1 MYFPFTFRVRGKFNP
16 AALSRRRQF
25 LVALQIYQ
33 ENFEGTVSEYW
44 KGEGNIAA
52 LFPTATRVSLKQL
65 GEPRFSFKR
74 NFTFSYEVDYAI
86 VVLGTDAIRTA
97 RANYPRIREDLLE
110 LFGHIERAMEFD
122 DFSDMEFSQTDPRR
136 YFRPLDLDGT
146 HKQDP
151 TYTQDSEEFPY
162 MSITFP
168 DPFVAATRKNIR
180 AREME
185 RVLQGMEQ
193 LPPGLSRILAQQVA
207 GPMRAEAAPRSRP
220 LPEALRNRTLMLDP
234 YTRFRK
240 TQKAPAE
247 TRRMSMEGATYHGR
261 PLGRFTL
268 FDPTPPP
275 APPTPA
281 PRTRWQAFRNLF
293 RRRGRGTARV
303 APAGGARR
311 CRRTRTR
318 KN

>member
-1 MYFPFTFRVRGKFNP
+1 MYFKFTFRVHGKFRREALARRRHFL
-16 AALSRRRQF
+16 AALQ
-25 LVALQIYQ
+25 AYQ
-33 ENFEGTVSEYW
+33 GNFEETVNEYW
-44 KGEGNIAA
+44 KGEENIAA

-65 GEPRFSFKR
+65 GQPRFTFKR
-74 NFTFSYEVDYAI
+74 NLTFSYEVDYAI
-86 VVLGTDAIRTA
+86 VVLGTDAIRAA
-97 RANYPRIREDLLE
+97 RVNYPRIRENLLE
-110 LFGHIERAMEFD
+110 IFSHIERAMEFD
-122 DFSDMEFSQTDPRR
+122 DFSDDER
-136 YFRPLDLDGT
+136 YFRPLNIDGT
-146 HKQDP
+146 HKQDA
-151 TYTQDSEEFPY
+151 TYTQDPEEFPH
-162 MSITFP
+162 MSISFP
-168 DPFVAATRKNIR
+168 DPFIAATRKNIR

-220 LPEALRNRTLMLDP
+220 VPEALRNRTLMLDP

-247 TRRMSMEGATYHGR
+247 TRRMSTEGATYHGR

-268 FDPTPPP
+268 LDPPP
-275 APPTPA
+275 PLTVPTPA
-281 PRTRWQAFRNLF
+281 PRTRWQAFRNMF
-293 RRRGRGTARV
+293 RLRRGRGTARV

-311 CRRTRTR
+311 RRTRTRTRTR